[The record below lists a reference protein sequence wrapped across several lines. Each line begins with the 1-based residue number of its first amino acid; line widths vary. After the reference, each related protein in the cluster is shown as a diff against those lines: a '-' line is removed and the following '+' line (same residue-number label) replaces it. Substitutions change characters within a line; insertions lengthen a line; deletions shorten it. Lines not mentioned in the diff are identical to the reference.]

1 MLLKCRGLKSVC
13 HFWFHNHEHPA
24 FQDLALLVSI
34 LLTQNWACVR
44 SFHNH
49 HMVPRKS
56 FRYLQFPRACSRF
69 KTWICGW
76 QSFTPG
82 QAIFRGLFPT
92 SPVLSAFI
100 QKMGSISR
108 QADPQ
113 WNPSQQ
119 IRCYVFWFKMFA
131 LAIEV
136 YGNTRFL
143 IISLNI
149 FIHSLLFIFFL
160 PTIFLTYFFT
170 AFLSKL
176 FPNSFCQQ
184 NRMLSFRWRCVA
196 DLKYHMVT
204 FAILLISAIIHVL
217 PVYELAIPSHT
228 DQLPLI
234 SSWQRSPLSG
244 DQWQN
249 PREQCG
255 SVTGRSGWVSGRGCS
270 EQWPWHRAAWFQD
283 VSG

>member
-69 KTWICGW
+69 KTWIWGW

-113 WNPSQQ
+113 WNTSQQ

-136 YGNTRFL
+136 YGSTRFL

-149 FIHSLLFIFFL
+149 FIIPFYSYSSYLPFFWLISSPLFSAN
-160 PTIFLTYFFT
+160 YFQIPS
-170 AFLSKL
+170 A
-176 FPNSFCQQ
+176 
-184 NRMLSFRWRCVA
+184 NRIECCPSGEGV
-196 DLKYHMVT
+196 
-204 FAILLISAIIHVL
+204 LLISNITW
-217 PVYELAIPSHT
+217 SHLQYYLSRPLST
-228 DQLPLI
+228 FYQFMSWPYHHTLI
-234 SSWQRSPLSG
+234 SFL
-244 DQWQN
+244 
-249 PREQCG
+249 
-255 SVTGRSGWVSGRGCS
+255 
-270 EQWPWHRAAWFQD
+270 
-283 VSG
+283 